1 MLELFFAASLV
12 AGLVLATVRGQQR
25 HQPVHWSARSRR
37 VDDLVDLAQING
49 IGSDSSGSPDLPCP
63 WCLAPT
69 REDDRRCS
77 SCGQR
82 FG

>member
-1 MLELFFAASLV
+1 LELFFAASLV
-12 AGLVLATVRGQQR
+12 AGLVLTTVRGQQR
-25 HQPVHWSARSRR
+25 HQTVGARSRR
-37 VDDLVDLAQING
+37 VVDLVDLAALDHIANDAP
-49 IGSDSSGSPDLPCP
+49 GSADLPCP

-69 REDDRRCS
+69 REDDTRCA